1 MNPRR
6 ALRVVIQNASAMER
20 MPPGAAIRRWAAA
33 AAPPEAQGEMTVRI
47 VDEAESAE
55 LNGRF
60 RGRSGPTNVLS
71 FPADFDL
78 AVPAEEPRP
87 LGDLVICAPVV
98 AREADEQG
106 KALEAHWAHIVIH
119 GTLHLGGYDHEEEAD
134 AEIMEGREREI
145 LAAFGI
151 ADPYLLEGQ

>member
-1 MNPRR
+1 MKPRR
-6 ALRVVIQNASAMER
+6 SLRVAVQNASSMER
-20 MPPGAAIRRWAAA
+20 IPPAAAIRRWVAE
-33 AAPPEAQGEMTVRI
+33 AAPPEAQGELTVRV

-55 LNGRF
+55 LNGRY

-78 AVPAEEPRP
+78 PVPAGERRP

-98 AREADEQG
+98 AREAEEQG
-106 KALEAHWAHIVIH
+106 KGLEAHWAHIVIH

-134 AEIMEGREREI
+134 ADVMEGREREI
-145 LAAFGI
+145 LAAFGFE
-151 ADPYLLEGQ
+151 DPYLLEGQ